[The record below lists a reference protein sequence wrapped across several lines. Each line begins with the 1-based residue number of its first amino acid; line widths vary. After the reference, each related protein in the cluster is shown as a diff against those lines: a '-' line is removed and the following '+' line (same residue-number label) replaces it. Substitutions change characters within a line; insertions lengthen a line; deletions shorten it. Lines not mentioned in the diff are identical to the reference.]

1 MNLKKDKNTRILTL
15 ITVTIIVLILFFT
28 GYSLGKGFT
37 NTKINTKTQIAKPI
51 LVVENNPSIDI
62 TALKNTG
69 NYDFKIKNYNEKE
82 EINQIMLKYYIEIIS
97 KYNETITFKI
107 YKDGKE
113 IPLENNK
120 TQEIL
125 LANNTKE
132 EQNYKLEIN
141 YDKNKSNS
149 KEDIIQDVQIKIH
162 SEQIKA

>member
-37 NTKINTKTQIAKPI
+37 STKINAKTQIAKPI

-141 YDKNKSNS
+141 YDKNKSNL